1 MFIVCF
7 VFKRCMWENSIAV
20 LELSYTLCAH
30 IVLCNCHHWLAFWRF
45 IVWLVFLTLC
55 VVMIL
60 GTFGFIDHERKN
72 FIFLQFSIVCLI
84 KNEKKCIKYYFHF
97 FIFPCIF
104 CPKMNW
110 EEIFYYN
117 EKYFSFLTFS
127 FKPNKQNTRKSI
139 IYHIFFSF
147 S

>member
-55 VVMIL
+55 FVMIL
-60 GTFGFIDHERKN
+60 GTFGLIDHERKN

-84 KNEKKCIKYYFHF
+84 KNEKNMYKVLFSLF
-97 FIFPCIF
+97 L
-104 CPKMNW
+104 
-110 EEIFYYN
+110 
-117 EKYFSFLTFS
+117 SFLAFFVQKWIGKKFYTIM
-127 FKPNKQNTRKSI
+127 KSI
-139 IYHIFFSF
+139 FLFSRF
-147 S
+147 LSNQTSKIREKV